1 MEAGFNH
8 RTRTAFSTS
17 VRPLSKSNPPSP
29 ENKIFL
35 RGFST
40 YCQQTSLHGWQYID
54 SENGPSRKIV
64 WFLIV
69 LAFSATSI
77 GKI

>member
-1 MEAGFNH
+1 MEGGFNH
-8 RTRTAFSTS
+8 RSRTAFTTS
-17 VRPLSKSNPPSP
+17 VTTISKSKPPSP
-29 ENKIFL
+29 ESKIFM

-54 SENGPSRKIV
+54 SENGLSRKIV

-69 LAFSATSI
+69 LVFSATSI

>member
-1 MEAGFNH
+1 MEGINNN
-8 RTRTAFSTS
+8 RTREAFST
-17 VRPLSKSNPPSP
+17 PPPTSKSIHPIS
-29 ENKIFL
+29 ENKIFMH
-35 RGFST
+35 GFST

>member
-1 MEAGFNH
+1 MEGGFNH

-54 SENGPSRKIV
+54 SETGLGPKIV

-69 LAFSATSI
+69 LAFSAISI

>member
-8 RTRTAFSTS
+8 RTRTAFTTS
-17 VRPLSKSNPPSP
+17 VTPISKSKPPSP
-29 ENKIFL
+29 ENKIFM

-54 SENGPSRKIV
+54 SENGLSRKIV

-69 LAFSATSI
+69 LVFSATSI

>member
-8 RTRTAFSTS
+8 RTRTAFTTS
-17 VRPLSKSNPPSP
+17 VTPISKSKPPSP
-29 ENKIFL
+29 ENKIFM

-54 SENGPSRKIV
+54 SESGLVPKIV

-69 LAFSATSI
+69 LAFSAISI

>member
-1 MEAGFNH
+1 MEGLNH
-8 RTRTAFSTS
+8 RTRIAFST
-17 VRPLSKSNPPSP
+17 PQSNSRPPSP
-29 ENKIFL
+29 ENKIFMH
-35 RGFST
+35 GFST

-54 SENGPSRKIV
+54 SENGLCRKVV

-69 LAFSATSI
+69 LAFSAVSI

>member
-8 RTRTAFSTS
+8 RTRTAFTTS
-17 VRPLSKSNPPSP
+17 VTPISKSKPPSP
-29 ENKIFL
+29 ENKIFM

-54 SENGPSRKIV
+54 SENGLSRKIV
-64 WFLIV
+64 WFLVV
-69 LAFSATSI
+69 LAFSAASI
-77 GKI
+77 CKI